1 MTKMLSLKSTKNPEL
16 KAMALRIQAAMR
28 KQGLDVRL
36 LTHRMGMRPDQ
47 HPAVRNWVAGK
58 NGPGELWRAKLAE
71 VLGLSEDELTW
82 QGAHQKATPGPVV
95 GPAQRAVVLARE
107 RLPAATPMGLPM
119 GPPAATDV
127 FVIRARSDGTMAV
140 KLDTALPW
148 AKGSQLVQ
156 YLLSFGLVIG
166 AEAEGD

>member
-1 MTKMLSLKSTKNPEL
+1 M
-16 KAMALRIQAAMR
+16 
-28 KQGLDVRL
+28 
-36 LTHRMGMRPDQ
+36 
-47 HPAVRNWVAGK
+47 
-58 NGPGELWRAKLAE
+58 
-71 VLGLSEDELTW
+71 
-82 QGAHQKATPGPVV
+82 
-95 GPAQRAVVLARE
+95 VLARE
-107 RLPAATPMGLPM
+107 MLPATPGGLPM
-119 GPPAATDV
+119 GPPPATDV